1 MQFSLLRPILRALCR
16 DHCQSLINN
25 DEKVSSSKQK
35 PNSRQKCKNLSLFMT
50 KTAKAIPFWAS
61 QYSPYERF
69 TPPALKFSR
78 PKKYL
83 GRGGMG
89 TLGFEWWVFKTQAA
103 GPSSQCGELAL
114 PFFFFTVMLT
124 LNVTYTARIY
134 YYITAKFDYV
144 KRDSTSSPS
153 FA

>member
-103 GPSSQCGELAL
+103 CPSSQCDELAL
-114 PFFFFTVMLT
+114 SFFFFF
-124 LNVTYTARIY
+124 YCYA
-134 YYITAKFDYV
+134 DV
-144 KRDSTSSPS
+144 KRDIYGPHILLHNRQIWLRETWLNE
-153 FA
+153 